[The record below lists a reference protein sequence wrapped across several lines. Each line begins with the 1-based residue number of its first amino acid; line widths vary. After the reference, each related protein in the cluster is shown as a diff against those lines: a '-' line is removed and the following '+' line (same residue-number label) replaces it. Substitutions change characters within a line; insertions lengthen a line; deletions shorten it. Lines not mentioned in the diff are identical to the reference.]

1 MATIQDATL
10 SVPDVSCGH
19 CAQTI
24 NSTLGAL
31 AGVEAVS
38 TDIATKSVQVRYD
51 ANQVSM
57 EQIEATLD
65 DVGYTVA
72 KEPRPMPRR
81 TGKPLRLA

>member
-1 MATIQDATL
+1 MATIQEATL

-19 CAQTI
+19 CVQTI
-24 NSTLGAL
+24 NSTLSVL
-31 AGVEAVS
+31 VGVETVS

-57 EQIEATLD
+57 EQIEAALD
-65 DVGYTVA
+65 DVGYTVS

-81 TGKPLRLA
+81 SGKPLRLA

>member
-1 MATIQDATL
+1 MATTQEATL

-19 CAQTI
+19 CVQMI
-24 NSTLGAL
+24 NSTLSAL

-38 TDIATKSVQVRYD
+38 TDIATKSVQLRYD
-51 ANQVSM
+51 SNLVSM
-57 EQIEATLD
+57 AQIEATLD

>member
-1 MATIQDATL
+1 MATIQEAIL

-19 CAQTI
+19 CVQTI
-24 NSTLGAL
+24 NSTLSAL
-31 AGVEAVS
+31 AGVEGVS
-38 TDIATKSVQVRYD
+38 TDIVTKSVNLRYD
-51 ANQVSM
+51 SNLISM